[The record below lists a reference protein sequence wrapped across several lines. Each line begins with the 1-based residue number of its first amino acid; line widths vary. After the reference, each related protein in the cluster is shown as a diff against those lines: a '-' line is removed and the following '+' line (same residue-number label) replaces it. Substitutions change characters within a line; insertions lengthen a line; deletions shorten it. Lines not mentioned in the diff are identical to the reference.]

1 MLIKEDRETKR
12 ILDEIMFGQN
22 DELINSTEAAKIAG
36 FKNTGSFLSWAKTK
50 GLDPVKREKVQYG
63 RRPRNLYRK
72 SDVLYFAEQRD
83 ASKQKT
89 EDTIS
94 DVEAIA
100 MLGYKHVASLRELS
114 SKNPGLFKKQV
125 ILENGKLKNYYSR
138 ENIISIKKL
147 IIDGKF
153 KFRNVRRDIGD
164 DDEDF
169 DPTKRYQDGFVI
181 RSFPLIERQ
190 ITELTMVLYLSLNTL
205 RKNLCHST
213 YQD

>member
-1 MLIKEDRETKR
+1 ML
-12 ILDEIMFGQN
+12 N
-22 DELINSTEAAKIAG
+22 DHLINSTEAAKMAG

-72 SDVLYFAEQRD
+72 SDVLYFAEKRD

-100 MLGYKHVASLRELS
+100 MLGYKNVASLRELS

-138 ENIISIKKL
+138 ENILDIKNSI
-147 IIDGKF
+147 IEGKV
-153 KFRNVRRDIGD
+153 KFRNVRRDID
-164 DDEDF
+164 NDDEDY
-169 DPTKRYQDGFVI
+169 DQTKRYQDGFVI
-181 RSFPLIERQ
+181 RSFPLIEKQ
-190 ITELTMVLYLSLNTL
+190 ITELTLVLYQSLNNL
-205 RKNLCHST
+205 RNELCQST